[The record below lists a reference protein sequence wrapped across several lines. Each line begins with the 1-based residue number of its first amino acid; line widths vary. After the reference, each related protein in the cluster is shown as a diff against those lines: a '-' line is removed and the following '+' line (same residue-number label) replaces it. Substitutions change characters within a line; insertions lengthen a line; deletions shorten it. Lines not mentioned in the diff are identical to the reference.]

1 MEVAGLRSPLNEATD
16 YSAYADRME
25 KLGEPYE
32 YGDDNSL
39 LKIIREYLKQNS
51 ATIKQAIASKLANSK
66 ISGELKVSR
75 DEFADA
81 ILNSR
86 FSAADA
92 AGSSAIVSWVNR
104 GSGRETTDELAKI
117 LSQPGLKSYAARE
130 VLGKGYGEDYGG
142 LLPKDEQWYEYAD
155 KSEEEYNKKVSYM
168 RRLSYQLERTLK
180 ALKGDNKVLSLPLLY
195 LYVINTQGGSEAS
208 TWELDKDSA
217 KYTKWIPEFKKLLD
231 AKGEQAAAELIQAH
245 AAGFDAWV
253 ELAMSDDFAK
263 YLAKNP
269 PKGRQKSVSID
280 GKQAAKELKKDAT
293 LKGEFEK
300 WLVDTLEM
308 GGATREDLIADYG
321 DGMNLDPMDLD
332 MDDIV
337 SNIINNKKYSD
348 DLGEFFSEYKGSLN
362 ESIFEQITKVKKQ
375 LWK

>member
-1 MEVAGLRSPLNEATD
+1 
-16 YSAYADRME
+16 
-25 KLGEPYE
+25 
-32 YGDDNSL
+32 
-39 LKIIREYLKQNS
+39 
-51 ATIKQAIASKLANSK
+51 
-66 ISGELKVSR
+66 
-75 DEFADA
+75 
-81 ILNSR
+81 
-86 FSAADA
+86 
-92 AGSSAIVSWVNR
+92 
-104 GSGRETTDELAKI
+104 
-117 LSQPGLKSYAARE
+117 
-130 VLGKGYGEDYGG
+130 
-142 LLPKDEQWYEYAD
+142 
-155 KSEEEYNKKVSYM
+155 M

-269 PKGRQKSVSID
+269 PKGKQKSVSID